1 MKSISTKSFTKVS
14 HLFLGAALVFV
25 LTACGSSQETTH
37 EEGPSTYDSVYDD
50 WESNGERKKPAG
62 EDSSVRK
69 KPAETP
75 QSSNPTSENPP
86 KSTPVEKPVP
96 VIEEP
101 VVKKPIAKPEPK
113 EEPTRPEPKTL
124 KEIKERYVE
133 EVNAAIDAEMAYYKA
148 KDAGKSTAEAYVNM
162 AVHLYGALGFRNR
175 YQKLGG
181 DSNELPKLRTIKIM
195 KGDFK
200 TTLGPSDDP
209 RVTAAIKK
217 WQETIE

>member
-1 MKSISTKSFTKVS
+1 MNSPNAKLYSKVS
-14 HLFLGAALVFV
+14 HLFLGAALVFA
-25 LTACGSSQETTH
+25 LSACGSSQEAT

-75 QSSNPTSENPP
+75 QNSNPTSEEPA
-86 KSTPVEKPVP
+86 KSTPVEKPVA
-96 VIEEP
+96 EEP
-101 VVKKPIAKPEPK
+101 VVKKPVAEPEPK
-113 EEPTRPEPKTL
+113 EKPTRPEPKTL

-133 EVNAAIDAEMAYYKA
+133 EVNAAIEAEMAYYKA
-148 KDAGKSTAEAYVNM
+148 KDDGKSTAEAYVNM
-162 AVHLYGALGFRNR
+162 AVHLYGALGLRNR
-175 YQKLGG
+175 YQNLGG
-181 DSNELPKLRTIKIM
+181 DSNQLPKLKTIKIM

-209 RVTAAIKK
+209 RVKAAIKK
-217 WQETIE
+217 WADSVK